1 MAQITRPFGTVLTA
15 MVTPFSEDGSLDVRG
30 LRQVVEHLL
39 DLGHDGIV
47 VNGTTGEA
55 PTTSDA
61 EKRQIIE
68 VTKAVAGDKAMVVA
82 GVGTN
87 DTAHTVALAKQAADA
102 GADGLLVVSPYYSRP
117 SQPGLIQHFL
127 RAADA
132 TDLPVMIY
140 DIPFRSAVNLEMTTL
155 EELSHHDRIVAVKDA
170 TGNLGRAFG
179 VMNLTGLAYY
189 SGDDVLNLPMLTI
202 GGAGVVSVVGHVLGA
217 ELCQIAA
224 AVNAGDLT
232 TARAVAAKSWPVVG
246 AVMGGGQGACMIK
259 AALEV
264 MGVLPNR
271 VVRLPL
277 FKASESEVSHVRKAL
292 LTAGHRPT
300 N

>member
-1 MAQITRPFGTVLTA
+1 
-15 MVTPFSEDGSLDVRG
+15 MVTPFNEDGSLDVAA
-30 LRQVVEHLL
+30 LRLVVKHLI

-47 VNGTTGEA
+47 VNGTTGES
-55 PTTSDA
+55 PTTSNA

-68 VTKAVAGDKAMVVA
+68 VAKAVAGDQAKVVA

-87 DTAHTVALAKQAADA
+87 DTAHTVELAKEAADA

-117 SQPGLIQHFL
+117 SQSGLIQHFL

-140 DIPFRSAVNLEMTTL
+140 DIPFRSAVHLELTTM
-155 EELSHHDRIVAVKDA
+155 EELAGHDRIVAVKDA
-170 TGNLGRAFG
+170 TGNLGRAFS
-179 VMNLTGLAYY
+179 VMKQTGLAYY
-189 SGDDVLNLPMLTI
+189 SGDDFLNLPLLAV
-202 GGAGVVSVVGHVLGA
+202 GASGVVSVVGHVLGA
-217 ELCQIAA
+217 ELCQVAA
-224 AVNAGDLT
+224 AVNAGDLD
-232 TARAVAAKSWPVVG
+232 TARAVTAKTWPVVG

-277 FKASESEVSHVRKAL
+277 HQASEPEVCHLRQAL
-292 LTAGHRPT
+292 LTAGFRPT

>member
-1 MAQITRPFGTVLTA
+1 
-15 MVTPFSEDGSLDVRG
+15 MVTPFSDDGSLDVRS
-30 LRQVVEHLL
+30 LRRVVQHLL
-39 DLGHDGIV
+39 DSGHDGLV

-68 VTKAVAGDKAMVVA
+68 VTKAVAGDKAKVVA

-140 DIPFRSAVNLEMTTL
+140 DIPFRSAVNLEMATL

-179 VMNLTGLAYY
+179 LMNLTGLAYY
-189 SGDDVLNLPMLTI
+189 SGDDVLNLPHLTQ
-202 GGAGVVSVVGHVLGA
+202 GAAGVVSVVGHVLGV
-217 ELCQIAA
+217 EWCQVAA
-224 AVNAGDLT
+224 AVDAGDLA
-232 TARAVAAKSWPVVG
+232 TARAVTAKVWPVVG

-277 FKASESEVSHVRKAL
+277 FKASESEVNHVRKAL
-292 LTAGHRPT
+292 LTAGLRPT